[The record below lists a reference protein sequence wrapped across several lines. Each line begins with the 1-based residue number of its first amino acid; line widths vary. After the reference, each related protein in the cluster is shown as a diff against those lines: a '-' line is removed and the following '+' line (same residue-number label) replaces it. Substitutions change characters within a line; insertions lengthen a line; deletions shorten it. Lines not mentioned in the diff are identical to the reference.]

1 MSIKTKKNYNKS
13 KSKSNKKT
21 SHKGGLFNVKPKEY
35 SNVTYKDSSFVMKK
49 LTCPSKGCNGTIF
62 KHRELKLGT
71 KWKSFLLDT
80 DFFDNKY
87 NSFTCTKCGYVQF
100 YSGRIK
106 YDAEEIKEK

>member
-1 MSIKTKKNYNKS
+1 MTHKTKKHNSKIVKIKTKS
-13 KSKSNKKT
+13 Q
-21 SHKGGLFNVKPKEY
+21 KGGLFKVKQKEY
-35 SNVTYKDSSFVMKK
+35 SNVTYKDSSFSQKK
-49 LTCPSKGCNGTIF
+49 LTCPTKGCNGNIF

-71 KWKSFLLDT
+71 KWKSYLLDT

-87 NSFTCTKCGYVQF
+87 NSFTCTKCGYVQL